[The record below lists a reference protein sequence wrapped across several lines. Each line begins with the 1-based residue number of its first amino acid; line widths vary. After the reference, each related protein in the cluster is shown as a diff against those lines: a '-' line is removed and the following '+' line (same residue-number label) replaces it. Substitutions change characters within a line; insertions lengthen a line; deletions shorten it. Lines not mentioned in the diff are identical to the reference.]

1 MSLLQFYSRKFLAIL
16 IKLVVTA
23 TLIYWLLS
31 GIDYPTVRT
40 TFSRISADI
49 ILLAIAIHFCVF
61 LLGGLRWWL
70 LLRHVKVRPPFVRIL
85 PSYYLGLFFNNILPT
100 GMGGDVVRALHLN
113 MSGLS
118 VRALA
123 ASTIVDRVIGMLVV
137 LIVGATCLLLAPDI
151 PILKDGQI
159 YLIAF
164 VLISVAGTAFL
175 LSPWF
180 GTLLALLQKRYG
192 HTRIRRGLL
201 DIARLCYS
209 YKTSLRLISFAAV
222 ISLAMQSMV
231 IYVYY
236 LLSRG
241 VGIEL
246 SMITYF
252 AIIPIV
258 FLAASLPIS
267 IGGLGVREGVLV
279 GLLITMSVD
288 KQLAIS
294 LSLLYLAILWLSTAP
309 GAVVLLNRTSRPT
322 K

>member
-1 MSLLQFYSRKFLAIL
+1 M
-16 IKLVVTA
+16 
-23 TLIYWLLS
+23 
-31 GIDYPTVRT
+31 
-40 TFSRISADI
+40 DI
-49 ILLAIAIHFCVF
+49 FLLAVSIHFCVF

-70 LLRHVKVRPPFVRIL
+70 LLRHLKVRPSFVKIL

-100 GMGGDVVRALHLN
+100 GMGGDVVRALHLK
-113 MSGLS
+113 MSGLR
-118 VRALA
+118 VPALA
-123 ASTIVDRVIGMLVV
+123 ASTIVDRIIGMLVV
-137 LIVGATCLLLAPDI
+137 VIVGTTCLLLAPDI
-151 PILKDGQI
+151 PMLKNGRI
-159 YLIAF
+159 YLIVFA
-164 VLISVAGTAFL
+164 LISAAGTVSL

-180 GTLLALLQKRYG
+180 GTLLAWMQKRYG

-201 DIARLCYS
+201 DIAKLCYS
-209 YKTSLRLISFAAV
+209 YRTSPILLLFAAV
-222 ISLAMQSMV
+222 ISLVMQSMV
-231 IYVYY
+231 IYAYY

-246 SMITYF
+246 AIIAYF

-258 FLAASLPIS
+258 FLAANLPVS

-309 GAVVLLNRTSRPT
+309 GAVVLLNRASRPP